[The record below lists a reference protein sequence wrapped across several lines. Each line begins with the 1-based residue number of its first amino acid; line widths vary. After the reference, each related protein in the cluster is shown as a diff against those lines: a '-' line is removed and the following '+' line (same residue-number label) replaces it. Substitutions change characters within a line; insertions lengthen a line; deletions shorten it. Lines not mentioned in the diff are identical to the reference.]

1 MCKKDRITSFSA
13 SGQFEVED
21 GEMKVSLPL
30 TKRSVEQ
37 VSKTNRYLMKV
48 HQFHY
53 LLSDK
58 EDVLGADG
66 VPEITSST
74 GTDDVLELHV
84 GYHQPYSTKC
94 DTKSVGGGLHDDP
107 VMMSKSNTL
116 IGIIFDYD
124 AEIMAHNNFSNTEFV
139 VENVF
144 EEDMTVT
151 VKLLSFDSLR
161 HTMAGSKFHHEAKAD
176 FCITMSFE
184 PLD

>member
-13 SGQFEVED
+13 SGRFEVEN

-48 HQFHY
+48 NQFHY
-53 LLSDK
+53 NYRETSDIQ
-58 EDVLGADG
+58 LAA
-66 VPEITSST
+66 
-74 GTDDVLELHV
+74 DDVLELHV

-94 DTKSVGGGLHDDP
+94 DFKSVGGGLHDDP

-161 HTMAGSKFHHEAKAD
+161 PTMAGSKFHHEAKAD

>member
-13 SGQFEVED
+13 SGRFEVEN

-53 LLSDK
+53 NYRETS
-58 EDVLGADG
+58 
-66 VPEITSST
+66 EIQLAP
-74 GTDDVLELHV
+74 DDVLELHV

-94 DTKSVGGGLHDDP
+94 DIKSVGVFGDP
-107 VMMSKSNTL
+107 VMMSKSNTF

-124 AEIMAHNNFSNTEFV
+124 EEIMAHNNFANTDFV

-151 VKLLSFDSLR
+151 VKLHSFNSLR
-161 HTMAGSKFHHEAKAD
+161 PATTGTTFHHEAKAD

>member
-13 SGQFEVED
+13 SGRFEVENGD
-21 GEMKVSLPL
+21 MKVSLPL

-48 HQFHY
+48 NQFHY
-53 LLSDK
+53 NYRETSDIQ
-58 EDVLGADG
+58 LAA
-66 VPEITSST
+66 
-74 GTDDVLELHV
+74 DDVLELHV

-94 DTKSVGGGLHDDP
+94 DFKSVTDDDGLLGEP

-124 AEIMAHNNFSNTEFV
+124 FEIMAHNKFANTEFV

-144 EEDMTVT
+144 EEDMTIT
-151 VKLLSFDSLR
+151 VKRHSFHSLR
-161 HTMAGSKFHHEAKAD
+161 PNIVGTKFHHEAKAD